1 MIHFSVL
8 GILMVKLDN
17 IFLLLSSFYSFKIN
31 TSLTMKSRFEGYGGV
46 WYNLCF
52 YFKCFLKIIL
62 T

>member
-31 TSLTMKSRFEGYGGV
+31 TSLTMKSRFEGYGVFGTI
-46 WYNLCF
+46 YAF
-52 YFKCFLKIIL
+52 IL
-62 T
+62 SVF